1 MSYKDGIRELEIFYH
16 YMRNKTLFV
25 LFTFSLFFPGWITAG
40 EFRFRHYRAEDGLS
54 YNSVRSILQD
64 RRGFMWI
71 GTEDGL
77 NRFDGYTF
85 KEFKSKRADGTTLG
99 SNYISALLED
109 DKGIIYVGTD
119 EGIYTYDPATERFT
133 RFQVKT
139 PGGIGITSNIN
150 NMVLDKSGNL
160 WIASYGQGIFCY
172 HLSSGRLQQYL
183 FSIENSRRF
192 KSDLVNCIYADRSNR
207 IWAAQKNTESSLILF
222 NRKGNRF
229 ENVPFTVEGDNS
241 FSSIYRIFEDSGR
254 NLWLGT
260 WDRGI
265 YRLDRKTHKAVSY
278 LSPKMPGGIMHVH
291 EISEYSPGELLIGS
305 DDGLSL
311 FNTRTMTH
319 RLFTSSET
327 DPTSLSDKF
336 IYPVYKDR
344 EGGLWVG
351 TYYGGVNYVS
361 PTSGLFERYTHSRY
375 VNSVNGNVI
384 GGFTEDKAGNIW
396 IASDDGG
403 LNKLDKQTGRF
414 TAYMP
419 QPGSNSISYY
429 NVHALCWD
437 NDKLWI
443 GTYSGGL
450 NVFDS
455 RTGKFKHY
463 ISEDRNPKTLDGS
476 SIYAIFKDR
485 SKRMWVA
492 SMSGVNLYNRNED
505 NFTRVKDLNAT
516 TIDIE
521 QDNRG
526 RLWFGTWGR
535 GVFCFDEQKHQW
547 RNYLSRAGDTTSL
560 PGNLINCMLIDRKST
575 LWVGTTNG
583 LCRYDDARNR
593 FIPVDLNIPANTI
606 CSIIEDNDLLWI
618 TTSKGLVRYN
628 THNGLCQVFTQSDGL
643 LSDQFI
649 ANSGFKSPGGKIYVG
664 TANGFNAFYPQ
675 KIIRN
680 KFVPPVAITRLEI
693 FNKEVEVGDEGA
705 LPKAIHVMKQIDLSY
720 KEDVFSL
727 DFVALSYNTPEK
739 NRYAYK
745 LEGFDKDWNY
755 VSNQHKATYTNLPA
769 GTYDFRVK
777 ACNNDGIWNEEG
789 ATVRI
794 VIHPPF
800 WLTPVFKILYVLLFI
815 GLMVWIAK
823 SWMLR
828 TERKHKAKIAQL
840 NQEKEKELYNAKISF
855 FTTIAHEIR
864 TPVSLI
870 IGPLEKIMTTAV
882 NLPDLIRNDLN
893 IIDRNS
899 QRLLLLV
906 NQLLDF
912 RKVEQGAL
920 SLTFL
925 HRNVP
930 ELLQGTFDRFYPL
943 IDQKGLEFV
952 FDCPDSAM
960 EADIDQEALTKIVS
974 NLLSNAMKYA
984 KSKIVMSCVSG
995 TDRFDIL
1002 VTDDGQGIPDVEKE
1016 KIFLPFYQVSAG
1028 VKPGTGIG
1036 LSLVKSLV
1044 DAHGGEIAVTD
1055 AIPIGTCF
1063 CVSFPL
1069 RNTAVVFDSADQE
1082 AAVPGE
1088 SEPQVFSSAE
1098 YPASVVSE
1106 SHEKPLLLIV
1116 EDNPEMR
1123 GFLQESFSSDYSVIT
1138 AEDGMDGLDKLKN
1151 SEVSL
1156 IISDLMMPRMDGL
1169 EFCSALKANILTSHI
1184 PVVLLTAKTDLS
1196 AKIEGMNCGADAYVE
1211 KPFSV
1216 RFLKAQI
1223 RNLIESRKALRRKYS
1238 EMPFVPLNSIA
1249 GNKADE
1255 EFLSKMNAFIENNI
1269 SNPDF
1274 SIEMLSEQ
1282 LAISRSGLFAKIKT
1296 LAGVTPNELM
1306 QVVRLKKAAEL
1317 LAEKKYRINEIA
1329 YMVGFNNPSYFTKC
1343 FQKQFGVRPG
1353 EFTGRSE

>member
-1 MSYKDGIRELEIFYH
+1 
-16 YMRNKTLFV
+16 MRNKTLLLIFV
-25 LFTFSLFFPGWITAG
+25 SLFSFIELISAG
-40 EFRFRHYRAEDGLS
+40 GFRFRHYRAEDGLS

-64 RRGFMWI
+64 RRGFIWI

-85 KEFKSKRADGTTLG
+85 KEFRSKPGGTGLLE

-109 DKGIIYVGTD
+109 DKGIIYIGTD
-119 EGIYTYDPATERFT
+119 EGIYTYDPATEKFT
-133 RFQVKT
+133 RLNVKT
-139 PGGIGITSNIN
+139 SGGVTISSTIN
-150 NMVLDKSGNL
+150 NLVLDKSGNL
-160 WIASYGQGIFCY
+160 WIATYGQGIFNY
-172 HLSSGRLQQYL
+172 QLSSGKLQQYL
-183 FSIENSRRF
+183 FSTINSQRI
-192 KSDLVNCIYADRSNR
+192 KSDLINCIFADRSNR
-207 IWAAQKNTESSLILF
+207 IWAGQKGPSTSLMLF
-222 NRKGNRF
+222 NPKANRF
-229 ENVPFTVEGDNS
+229 DIFPFIVEGDNS
-241 FSSIYRIFEDSGR
+241 YSSIYRIYEDSYR

-265 YRLDRKTHKAVSY
+265 YKLDSKLHKVVSY
-278 LSPKMPGGIMHVH
+278 LSPKSQSGILHVH
-291 EISEYSPGELLIGS
+291 EICEYSPGELLVGS

-311 FNTRTMTH
+311 FNTRTLTH
-319 RLFTSSET
+319 RLFTASET

-336 IYPVYKDR
+336 IYPIYKDR

-361 PTSGLFERYTHSRY
+361 PTSGLFERYTHSGF

-384 GGFTEDKAGNIW
+384 GGFTEDKSGNIW

-403 LNKLDKQTGRF
+403 LNRLDKQTGRF
-414 TAYMP
+414 TSYMP
-419 QPGSNSISYY
+419 QPGRNSISYY

-437 NDKLWI
+437 DEKLWI

-455 RTGKFKHY
+455 RTGNFKLY
-463 ISEDRNPKTLDGS
+463 KDEANNPKSLDGS

-492 SMSGVNLYNRNED
+492 SMSGLNLYNRTED
-505 NFTRVKDLNAT
+505 NFTRVKNLDAT

-521 QDNRG
+521 QDARG
-526 RLWFGTWGR
+526 RIWFGTWGK
-535 GVFCFDEQKHQW
+535 GVFCFDEPKHQW
-547 RNYLSRAGDTTSL
+547 RNYLCHQGDTTSL
-560 PGNLINCMLIDRKST
+560 TGNQINCMLMDHHAR

-583 LCRYDDARNR
+583 LCRFDDAKNR
-593 FIPVDLNIPANTI
+593 FVRIHLNIPSNTI
-606 CSIIEDNDLLWI
+606 CSIVEDNELLWI
-618 TTSKGLVRYN
+618 TTSKGLVRYD
-628 THNGLCQVFTQSDGL
+628 TRNGNSQVFTQSDGL

-649 ANSGFKSPGGKIYVG
+649 ANSGFKSSNGKIYIG
-664 TANGFNAFYPQ
+664 TANGFNAFYPNN
-675 KIIRN
+675 IARN
-680 KFVPPVAITRLEI
+680 NYIPPVVISRLEI
-693 FNKEVEVGDEGA
+693 FNKEVQVGEEGP
-705 LPKAIHVMKQIDLSY
+705 LPKAIQAMKRIDLSY
-720 KEDVFSL
+720 KDNVFSL
-727 DFVALSYNTPEK
+727 DFVALSYNTPGK
-739 NRYAYK
+739 NKYAYK

-755 VSNQHKATYTNLPA
+755 VTNQHRATYTNLPA
-769 GTYDFRVK
+769 GSYAFKVK
-777 ACNNDGIWNEEG
+777 ACNNDGVWNEQGTSVE
-789 ATVRI
+789 I
-794 VIHPPF
+794 IIHPPF
-800 WLTPVFKILYVLLFI
+800 WLTPVFKLLYVLLFI

-823 SWMLR
+823 SWMKR
-828 TERKHKAKIAQL
+828 TERKHKEKIDQL
-840 NQEKEKELYNAKISF
+840 NHEKETELYNAKISF

-870 IGPLEKIMTTAV
+870 IGPLEKIMTTAT
-882 NLPDLIRNDLN
+882 NLPELLRNDLN

-920 SLTFL
+920 ALTFI

-930 ELLQGTFDRFYPL
+930 DLLRSTFDRFYPL
-943 IDQKGLEFV
+943 SDQKGIKFV
-952 FDCPDSAM
+952 FDCPDTTI

-984 KSKIVMSCVSG
+984 KGKIVFSCLSG
-995 TDRFDIL
+995 TERFEIM
-1002 VTDDGQGIPDVEKE
+1002 VTDDGQGIPDNEKE
-1016 KIFLPFYQVSAG
+1016 KIFLPFYQVSSG

-1044 DAHGGEIAVTD
+1044 DAHGGEISVTN
-1055 AIPIGTCF
+1055 AFPAGSCF
-1063 CVSFPL
+1063 TVSFPL
-1069 RNTAVVFDSADQE
+1069 RNDAVVSGDVVPETSAFE
-1082 AAVPGE
+1082 EPE
-1088 SEPQVFSSAE
+1088 SQDVLFEHSGI
-1098 YPASVVSE
+1098 SE
-1106 SHEKPLLLIV
+1106 SKSKEKPLLLVV

-1123 GFLQESFSSDYSVIT
+1123 GFLQDSFSSDYSVIT
-1138 AEDGMDGLDKLKN
+1138 AEDGLDGLDKLKN
-1151 SEVSL
+1151 NEVSL

-1169 EFCSALKANILTSHI
+1169 EFCSALRANVLTSHI
-1184 PVVLLTAKTDLS
+1184 PVVLLTAKTDLNT
-1196 AKIEGMNCGADAYVE
+1196 KIDGMNSGADAYVE
-1211 KPFSV
+1211 KPFSI

-1223 RNLIESRKALRRKYS
+1223 RNLIDSRKALRRKYS

-1255 EFLSKMNAFIENNI
+1255 DFLSKLNTLIENYI

-1274 SIEMLSEQ
+1274 SVELLAEE

-1317 LAEKKYRINEIA
+1317 LAENKYRINEVA

-1353 EFTGRSE
+1353 EFLGKSGEV